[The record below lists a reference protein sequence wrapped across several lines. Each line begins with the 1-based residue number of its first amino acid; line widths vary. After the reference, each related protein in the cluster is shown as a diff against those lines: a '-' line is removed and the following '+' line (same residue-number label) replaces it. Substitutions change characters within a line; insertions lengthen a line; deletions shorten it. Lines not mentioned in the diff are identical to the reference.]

1 MGRIFFQKFPPT
13 HRHTYY
19 EILDDLLLI
28 LLQLYDDFFFV
39 ARRENYQ
46 IFFLKNYKYEIY
58 YIHKF
63 SF

>member
-46 IFFLKNYKYEIY
+46 IFFLKKL
-58 YIHKF
+58 
-63 SF
+63 